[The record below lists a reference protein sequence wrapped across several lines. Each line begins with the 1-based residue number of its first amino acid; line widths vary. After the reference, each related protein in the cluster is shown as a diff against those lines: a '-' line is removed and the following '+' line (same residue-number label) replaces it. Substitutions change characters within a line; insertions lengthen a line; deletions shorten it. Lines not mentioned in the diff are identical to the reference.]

1 MKRREFIINS
11 AILAGGATLL
21 GGCNK
26 KELIKSENQITRRK
40 YKDITVPLLALGCMR
55 LPMRGNNIDMEELDK
70 MVEYCMQKGANY
82 FDTAYMYVNSQ
93 SEIAMGKVLKK
104 YKREDF
110 ILADKSPIYKMKTK
124 DDVRKIFD
132 EQLKKCQVEY
142 FDFYMCH
149 NINLN
154 TVDTYRKVDMY
165 NELLKLKKEGKIKY
179 LGFSFHGT
187 PDILRE
193 VVKEHKWDFAQLQI
207 NYLDWDVIKGK
218 EQYEIVQNENIPVIV
233 MEPLRGGGLVNLS
246 KKALDKLKE
255 KLPNETPASFGLR
268 WAAGRENVI
277 TVLSGMSNLEQVKEN
292 IETFVNYKP
301 ITESENSLGLELS
314 KIIQSQGEINCTA
327 CKYCLEVCP
336 RKINIPAIF
345 QLHNSYKQ
353 NKNKSVYSL
362 YYNTLAE
369 SEKAD
374 KCIDCKL
381 CNKNCPQNLNIPD
394 LLKKID
400 KEIKELS

>member
-11 AILAGGATLL
+11 AILAGGAALL

-154 TVDTYRKVDMY
+154 TVDTYRKVEMY
-165 NELLKLKKEGKIKY
+165 DELLKLKKEGKIKY

-268 WAAGRENVI
+268 WAAGRKNVI
-277 TVLSGMSNLEQVKEN
+277 TVLSGMSNLEQIKEN
-292 IETFVNYKP
+292 IETFVDYKP
-301 ITESENSLGLELS
+301 LSEKEEILGTELS
-314 KIIQSQGEINCTA
+314 KIIQSQGEIN
-327 CKYCLEVCP
+327 L
-336 RKINIPAIF
+336 F
-345 QLHNSYKQ
+345 
-353 NKNKSVYSL
+353 SL
-362 YYNTLAE
+362 YNKANLEFYSACIIWKWKKVYKICCFCFKFSFYFWGFVFIIYN
-369 SEKAD
+369 SSFY
-374 KCIDCKL
+374 
-381 CNKNCPQNLNIPD
+381 NKFWA
-394 LLKKID
+394 
-400 KEIKELS
+400 

>member
-1 MKRREFIINS
+1 
-11 AILAGGATLL
+11 
-21 GGCNK
+21 
-26 KELIKSENQITRRK
+26 
-40 YKDITVPLLALGCMR
+40 
-55 LPMRGNNIDMEELDK
+55 
-70 MVEYCMQKGANY
+70 
-82 FDTAYMYVNSQ
+82 
-93 SEIAMGKVLKK
+93 
-104 YKREDF
+104 
-110 ILADKSPIYKMKTK
+110 MKTK

-154 TVDTYRKVDMY
+154 TVDTYRKVEMY
-165 NELLKLKKEGKIKY
+165 DELLKLKKEGKIKY

-292 IETFVNYKP
+292 IETFVDYKP
-301 ITESENSLGLELS
+301 L
-314 KIIQSQGEINCTA
+314 
-327 CKYCLEVCP
+327 
-336 RKINIPAIF
+336 
-345 QLHNSYKQ
+345 
-353 NKNKSVYSL
+353 
-362 YYNTLAE
+362 
-369 SEKAD
+369 SEKEEILGSFFD
-374 KCIDCKL
+374 IGFKDVLLDLKGYR
-381 CNKNCPQNLNIPD
+381 QGSLNE
-394 LLKKID
+394 KITN
-400 KEIKELS
+400 